1 MPFKALLIACFASLA
16 LPAAAVEYVI
26 DPEHTYASF
35 EIDHLG
41 FSTQRGQFTRSSGSL
56 EFDPEAHSGKVDIRI
71 AAASLATGLE
81 ARDEVLRGADWFNV
95 RDFPDLLFRSQ
106 RFVFEQDKLVA
117 VEGTLVMLGVLKPL
131 RLEISRFKCGLNLAS
146 RKRVCG
152 ADAQGSLRRSDFG
165 LSNGLPFV
173 GDEVRL
179 HIQVEAHLP

>member
-1 MPFKALLIACFASLA
+1 VPFKALLIACFASLA
-16 LPAAAVEYVI
+16 FPAAALEYAI

-41 FSTQRGQFTRSSGSL
+41 FSTQRGQFTRSSGTL
-56 EFDPEAHSGKVDIRI
+56 DFDPEAHSGKVYIRI
-71 AAASLATGLE
+71 AAASLTTGLE

-106 RFVFEQDKLVA
+106 RFVFKEDKLVA
-117 VEGTLVMLGVLKPL
+117 VEGTLVMLGVIKPL

-146 RKRVCG
+146 RKQVCG
-152 ADAQGSLRRSDFG
+152 ADAQGSLRRSEFG